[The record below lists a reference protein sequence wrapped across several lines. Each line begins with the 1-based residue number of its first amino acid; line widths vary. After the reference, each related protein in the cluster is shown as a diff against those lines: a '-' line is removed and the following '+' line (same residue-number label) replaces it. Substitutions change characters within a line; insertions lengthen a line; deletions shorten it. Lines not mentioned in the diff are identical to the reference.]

1 MTINISLKTQ
11 LLKERPMVCH
21 SSSRVRL
28 MKWMTESNW
37 SWHVVHTDHMSI
49 LMPIHYEVGGPEFA
63 FMQTSFGKNNN
74 EQNHSP
80 N

>member
-1 MTINISLKTQ
+1 
-11 LLKERPMVCH
+11 
-21 SSSRVRL
+21 VRL
-28 MKWMTESNW
+28 MKWMSELNW